1 MKTQISMIQL
11 LMVTSFTLFFSCGN
25 AQNQLKSEEVL
36 TGYMKVKDALV
47 KTDAVL
53 AADAANSLAR
63 LTENSNN
70 KHAGMIND
78 LTNKIST
85 ASEVSQQRV
94 YFETLSEEVYQ
105 VLKESGGVDVPVYR
119 QYCPMAFNNNGAYWL
134 AAEKEINNPYFGSM
148 MLHCGTVKEEL

>member
-53 AADAANSLAR
+53 AADAANSHVEMR
-63 LTENSNN
+63 
-70 KHAGMIND
+70 
-78 LTNKIST
+78 
-85 ASEVSQQRV
+85 
-94 YFETLSEEVYQ
+94 
-105 VLKESGGVDVPVYR
+105 
-119 QYCPMAFNNNGAYWL
+119 
-134 AAEKEINNPYFGSM
+134 
-148 MLHCGTVKEEL
+148 